1 MFFAHDDRHTF
12 GRYGIPFGIEPASE
26 IFQLRLH
33 EAVEGLDGVYA
44 IADDILVPGVG
55 ETMQGAIAGH
65 HLKIK
70 KLLTRCQERGIKLNK
85 QKEAFKQ
92 TELPC
97 TEHLLTSKGDPS
109 KIEAVLNMENG
120 TVLFVVQLILGTVN
134 LEKFL
139 PRMSEVSE
147 PLRLLTKTDRRN
159 FCGMKSMIEH
169 SIGSRR
175 W

>member
-1 MFFAHDDRHTF
+1 M
-12 GRYGIPFGIEPASE
+12 
-26 IFQLRLH
+26 RLH

-44 IADDILVPGVG
+44 IADDILVGGVR

-70 KLLTRCQERGIKLNK
+70 KPLTRCEERGVKLNK
-85 QKEAFKQ
+85 QKEVFKQ

-97 TEHLLTSKGDPS
+97 TEHLLTSKRDPP
-109 KIEAVLNMENG
+109 KIAAVLNMENR
-120 TVLFVVQLILGTVN
+120 TVPFVVQLILGTVN
-134 LEKFL
+134 LTKFL
-139 PRMSEVSE
+139 LCCPKFQSLSGYTQR
-147 PLRLLTKTDRRN
+147 RTRN
-159 FCGMKSMIEH
+159 FCGMKSMVEH

>member
-1 MFFAHDDRHTF
+1 M
-12 GRYGIPFGIEPASE
+12 
-26 IFQLRLH
+26 
-33 EAVEGLDGVYA
+33 YA
-44 IADDILVPGVG
+44 IADDILVGGVR
-55 ETMQGAIAGH
+55 ETIQGAIAGH

-70 KLLTRCQERGIKLNK
+70 KPLTRCEERGVKLNR

-97 TEHLLTSKGDPS
+97 TEHLLTSKGDPP
-109 KIEAVLNMENG
+109 KIAAVLNMENR
-120 TVLFVVQLILGTVN
+120 TVLFVVQLILGTVSFCRCCP
-134 LEKFL
+134 KFQSL
-139 PRMSEVSE
+139 SGYSQR
-147 PLRLLTKTDRRN
+147 RTRN